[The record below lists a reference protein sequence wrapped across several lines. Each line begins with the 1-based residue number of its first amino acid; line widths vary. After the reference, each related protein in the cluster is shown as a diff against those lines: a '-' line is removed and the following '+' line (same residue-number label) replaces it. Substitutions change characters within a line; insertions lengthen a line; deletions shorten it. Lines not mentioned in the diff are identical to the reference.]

1 MECAHKPCTCRVLE
15 PGEACS
21 EACELT
27 TMSGEFCGC
36 EHVVCGTS
44 RMRALVS
51 D

>member
-15 PGEACS
+15 PGETCS
-21 EACELT
+21 ETCEQT

-36 EHVVCGTS
+36 EHAVCETS
-44 RMRALVS
+44 RMRALVA